1 MQGSFIWYELLT
13 TDMTAAGRFYRSV
26 IGWDVNTEAMGG
38 DYQLFE
44 VPGAGRAV
52 GGMMLLTEEM
62 KRDGVPPNW
71 TGYVE
76 VDDVDAMAARFREL
90 GGTVRKGPAEIPGIG
105 RFAVVAD
112 PQGAVILIFKPYPME
127 NAPPPVTMSPG
138 FVGWH
143 ELYAADGAAAL
154 DFYGKVFGWTRHDV
168 MDMGAMG
175 KYYLF
180 AVNGQLTGGMMDKP
194 TEMPMPAWGY
204 YFIVD
209 DIDAA
214 CRRVKD
220 GGGTIVEEP
229 MEVPD
234 GFAAQARDPQGAWF
248 GLAGPRIAK

>member
-38 DYQLFE
+38 VYQLFE